1 MPITAAPQDTELT
14 TPARR
19 RRIRVWIPLAII
31 VLAIAG
37 ITWTQLSTET
47 EEILRFAQCGMIAGA
62 AILLLLG
69 WFLFLSRLR
78 WRIRLGGLFLL
89 FLCGFAL
96 SRLVRIDG
104 TSSGGGGLRFAWRWS
119 PPPGADVSE
128 VVSSRPASV
137 GAGAL
142 PVFDSPAYLG
152 ANHLGVVP
160 DTVLETNWAV
170 HPPVE
175 LWRRKVGLGWSSFAI
190 AGSQAITLEQRG
202 ENELIVCYELAT
214 GQVLWTHTNQVRFHE
229 TMGGD
234 GPRATPTI
242 ADGRVYSMG
251 ATGILDC
258 LALATGKLIW
268 SRDTLKDYRAP
279 NLMWGKSCSPLLV
292 DDLVVVT
299 GGGSASGPALLAY
312 KCADGIPA
320 WHAGTDK
327 ASYPTPMLVTLA
339 GRRQILIVNA
349 ATVTGHD
356 PKDGR
361 VLWNYQWMN
370 DQQPKCAQPLALDGD
385 RVFLSADYGYGC
397 VMLHISTN
405 TDGSLNASELWKAR
419 TLRSQLSNMT
429 ARDGCI
435 FGLDDGALTCI
446 DAATGARKWRDD
458 RAASQRYGHGQVLL
472 VGDLL
477 LLQNER
483 GPIAL
488 VQASSSGLH
497 ELATLAALTR
507 KTWNVPAI
515 AGDYLLVRND
525 VEAVCFRLP
534 VMRPQ
539 PARN

>member
-1 MPITAAPQDTELT
+1 MTDSPTAR
-14 TPARR
+14 ARR
-19 RRIRVWIPLAII
+19 HGMRGWIPLAII

-37 ITWTQLSTET
+37 ITWTQHSEET
-47 EEILRFAQCGMIAGA
+47 EEILRFARCGMIVGA
-62 AILLLLG
+62 AILLLLS

-78 WRIRLGGLFLL
+78 WRIRLGGLILL
-89 FLCGFAL
+89 GLCGLAL
-96 SRLVRIDG
+96 GGLLRIDG

-119 PPPGADVSE
+119 PQRGADVSE
-128 VVSSRPASV
+128 IATSRPGSAGP
-137 GAGAL
+137 GAVPA
-142 PVFDSPAYLG
+142 FESPAYLG

-160 DTVLETNWAV
+160 GLELETNWAT

-214 GQVLWTHTNQVRFHE
+214 GHVLWTHTNQVRFHE

-234 GPRATPTI
+234 GPRATPTL

-251 ATGILDC
+251 ATGILDS

-268 SRDTLKDYRAP
+268 SRDTLKDHHAP

-299 GGGSASGPALLAY
+299 GGGSAGGPALLAY
-312 KCADGIPA
+312 KSADGTPA
-320 WHAGTDK
+320 WQAGSDK

-356 PKDGR
+356 PTDGR

-370 DQQPKCAQPLALDGD
+370 DQQPKCVQPLALDGD

-397 VMLHISTN
+397 VMLKISTN
-405 TDGSLNASELWKAR
+405 ADGSLTANELWKAR
-419 TLRSQLSNMT
+419 TLRSQLSNMI

-458 RAASQRYGHGQVLL
+458 RPTSQRYGHGQVLL
-472 VGDLL
+472 VGDVLMI
-477 LLQNER
+477 QNER

-497 ELATLAALTR
+497 ELATYAALTR

-515 AGDYLLVRND
+515 AGEFLLVRND
-525 VEAVCFRLP
+525 AEAVCYRLP
-534 VMRPQ
+534 VRNLPRP
-539 PARN
+539 

>member
-1 MPITAAPQDTELT
+1 
-14 TPARR
+14 
-19 RRIRVWIPLAII
+19 
-31 VLAIAG
+31 
-37 ITWTQLSTET
+37 
-47 EEILRFAQCGMIAGA
+47 MIGGA

-69 WFLFLSRLR
+69 WFLFLSHLR

-89 FLCGFAL
+89 VLCGLAL
-96 SRLVRIDG
+96 SGLVRVDG
-104 TSSGGGGLRFAWRWS
+104 TSSGGGGLRFAWRWT
-119 PPPGADVSE
+119 PRGADVSE
-128 VVSSRPASV
+128 ITTSRPAS
-137 GAGAL
+137 AGPSAL
-142 PVFDSPAYLG
+142 PAFDSPAYLG
-152 ANHLGVVP
+152 ANHVGVVP
-160 DTVLETNWAV
+160 DLELETNWVV

-234 GPRATPTI
+234 GPRSTPTI
-242 ADGRVYSMG
+242 AEGRVYSMG

-268 SRDTLKDYRAP
+268 SRDTLKDQHAP

-292 DDLVVVT
+292 EDLVVVT
-299 GGGSASGPALLAY
+299 GGGSAAGPALLAY
-312 KCADGIPA
+312 KCADGTPA

-361 VLWNYQWMN
+361 VLWTYQWMN

-397 VMLHISTN
+397 VMLKISTN
-405 TDGSLNASELWKAR
+405 ADGTLTASELWKAR
-419 TLRSQLSNMT
+419 TLRSQLSNMI

-472 VGDLL
+472 VRDVLL
-477 LLQNER
+477 IQNER

-488 VQASSSGLH
+488 VHASSAGLH
-497 ELATLAALTR
+497 ELATFAALTR

-525 VEAVCFRLP
+525 VQAVCYRLP
-534 VMRPQ
+534 IMRPQ